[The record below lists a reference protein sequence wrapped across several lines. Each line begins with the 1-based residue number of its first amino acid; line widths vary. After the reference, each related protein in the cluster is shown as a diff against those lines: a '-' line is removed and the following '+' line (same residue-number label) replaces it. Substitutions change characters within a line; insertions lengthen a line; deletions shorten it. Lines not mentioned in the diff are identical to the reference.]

1 MILMVLCQSHA
12 PDRQQVNSTQ
22 ASTDDRAL
30 LASFSIR
37 AGSTSD
43 SHHHHQQQLSFHPC
57 SYSYSSSDSLN
68 VRAIVTLHAQAAV
81 RQARASVRVD
91 EPVFL
96 ARIHTYALRVHR
108 TLKRD
113 PDLRRALKISP
124 NREPVSCF
132 ATHCIILEATGRRPE
147 QENAG
152 KAKHSVSSFH
162 GLNKKTKAH
171 I

>member
-43 SHHHHQQQLSFHPC
+43 SHHHHHQQLPFHPC

-96 ARIHTYALRVHR
+96 ARIHTYALRVLR
-108 TLKRD
+108 ALKRD
-113 PDLRRALKISP
+113 PDLRRASKISP
-124 NREPVSCF
+124 ICEPVSCF
-132 ATHCIILEATGRRPE
+132 APHCIILQAT
-147 QENAG
+147 
-152 KAKHSVSSFH
+152 SSQTRTRECRKGQTFR
-162 GLNKKTKAH
+162 L
-171 I
+171 